1 MRKATLCVAG
11 AVVALCCTVARPASA
26 QNFILNSAETIDK
39 GTFKLGAY
47 PVILFGE
54 DDAEDAWG
62 VAVRAGYGFSN
73 SFDVE
78 LKGAFLEDFNMLGL
92 DAEYWFVKGKVD
104 VSVVAGFH
112 FTDSDLGVD
121 SKAFDIAAIGSGR
134 IAENLDLYG
143 ALNVSAESLD
153 DVPDSDF
160 TRVYLS
166 PGLEYRLSPNV
177 DLLAEIG
184 VGLNDDSPN
193 YIAFGV
199 AFYIR

>member
-1 MRKATLCVAG
+1 MRKATLWMAV
-11 AVVALCCTVARPASA
+11 AVVALLSIAGPASA

-47 PVILFGE
+47 PVVLFDE
-54 DDAEDAWG
+54 DDDTWG
-62 VAVRAGYGFSN
+62 VAARAGYGFTP

-78 LKGAFLEDFNMLGL
+78 LKAAFLEDLGLYGL
-92 DAEYWFVKGKVD
+92 DAEYWLVKGSVD
-104 VSVVAGFH
+104 VSVAAGFH
-112 FTDSDLGVD
+112 FADSEHGTD

-134 IAENLDLYG
+134 IATNLDLYT

-153 DVPDSDF
+153 EVEDSSF

-166 PGLEYRLSPNV
+166 PGLEYRVRPNL
-177 DLLAEIG
+177 DLLAEFGI
-184 VGLNDDSPN
+184 GLNDDSPN

-199 AFYIR
+199 ALYLR